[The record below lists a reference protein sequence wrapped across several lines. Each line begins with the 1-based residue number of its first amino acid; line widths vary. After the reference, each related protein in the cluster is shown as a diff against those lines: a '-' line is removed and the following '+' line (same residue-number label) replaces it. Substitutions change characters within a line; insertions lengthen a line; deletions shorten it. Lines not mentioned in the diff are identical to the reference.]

1 MPVSKIVVFM
11 TFNGSV
17 GWLNIKPIFFTSIK
31 SISMLR
37 LKFILKTRIFKAY
50 ARAEN
55 CYQINRNYNTN
66 QCKWNSA
73 VNVNVV

>member
-1 MPVSKIVVFM
+1 M

-55 CYQINRNYNTN
+55 YYQINRNYNTN

>member
-1 MPVSKIVVFM
+1 M

-17 GWLNIKPIFFTSIK
+17 GWLNIKTIFFTSIK

-55 CYQINRNYNTN
+55 YYQINRNYNTN

>member
-1 MPVSKIVVFM
+1 
-11 TFNGSV
+11 
-17 GWLNIKPIFFTSIK
+17 
-31 SISMLR
+31 MLR

-55 CYQINRNYNTN
+55 YYQINRNYNTN

-73 VNVNVV
+73 VNVNAV